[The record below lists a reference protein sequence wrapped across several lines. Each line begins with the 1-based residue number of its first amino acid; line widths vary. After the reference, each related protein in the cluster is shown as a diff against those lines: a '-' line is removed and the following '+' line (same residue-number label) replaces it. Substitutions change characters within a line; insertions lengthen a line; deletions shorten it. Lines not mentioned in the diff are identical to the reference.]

1 MNQRAKSALLWGA
14 VGLFAFLVLYQGYVA
29 LGNDGVGFLPA
40 LGVALVVGAA
50 VAAGAYVAEFRLLTR
65 GR

>member
-1 MNQRAKSALLWGA
+1 MNARVKSALLWGA

-40 LGVALVVGAA
+40 LAVALGVGAG
-50 VAAGAYVAEFRLLTR
+50 VAAGAYLGEIRLLSR